1 MTLPDAMV
9 VGLGSIGQRHAR
21 VLQELGCRTF
31 TVSRRGGGDYTTI
44 ASAFAHAHP
53 DYAVIATET
62 AAHAASLREL
72 ADAGFRGS
80 VLVEKPIF
88 ARVEPRIDYPFA
100 RLSVGY
106 NLRFHPVMTALA
118 DRMQGRQAITVSAYV
133 GQDIRDWRPGRD
145 HRATASATRDAG
157 GGVLRDL
164 SHELDY
170 LLWLFGPWHRVAALG
185 GASGTREIDVD
196 DHISLLLEMDRSK
209 AVQVHMDYL
218 DRPGI
223 RKIRINLED
232 ETLEADLMGGHFSIN
247 RESSNYPNERD
258 RSYKAMHL
266 AAIEGRDPICTLP
279 EGLAVM
285 NLIEASE
292 RALQSRGWISA
303 CP

>member
-1 MTLPDAMV
+1 MTLPDAVV

-21 VLQELGCRTF
+21 VLQQLGCGVT
-31 TVSRRGGGDYTTI
+31 TVSRRGGGDYTSI
-44 ASAFAHAHP
+44 ASAIAGARP
-53 DYAVIATET
+53 AYVVIATET
-62 AAHAASLREL
+62 AGHATSLREL

-80 VLVEKPIF
+80 VLVEKPLF
-88 ARVEPRIDYPFA
+88 ARAGPIADYPFA
-100 RLSVGY
+100 SLVIGY

-118 DRMQGRQAITVSAYV
+118 ERIRGRRAITVSAYV

-145 HRATASATRDAG
+145 HRTTASATTAAG

-170 LLWLFGPWHRVAALG
+170 LLWLFGPWQRVAALG
-185 GASGTREIDVD
+185 GSSGARQLEVD
-196 DHISLLLEMDRSK
+196 DHISLLLEMHGSQ

-232 ETLEADLMGGHFSIN
+232 DTIEADVASGRLTIN
-247 RESSNYPNERD
+247 GEVHEYPSERD
-258 RSYKAMHL
+258 QSYKAMHL
-266 AAIEGRDPICTLP
+266 AAIKSLDPICSLP

-285 NLIEASE
+285 GLIDASE
-292 RALQSRGWISA
+292 RALHSRTWISA
-303 CP
+303 